1 MSGCLF
7 QFIAKVAQEV
17 ERADMLHGDW
27 RGDDSATMITR
38 ICGEVR
44 EVGAA
49 AAAGDRTGPH
59 GMETELVQVAATAFK
74 MFREVRRANL
84 PQQDV

>member
-1 MSGCLF
+1 MIDGCF
-7 QFIAKVAQEV
+7 FTFFAKLAQEV
-17 ERADMLHGDW
+17 ERADTLHGDW
-27 RGDDSATMITR
+27 RGDDCPTMLTH

-59 GMETELVQVAATAFK
+59 GMEAELVQVAATAYK
-74 MFREVRRANL
+74 MFREVRRAAA
-84 PQQDV
+84 QG